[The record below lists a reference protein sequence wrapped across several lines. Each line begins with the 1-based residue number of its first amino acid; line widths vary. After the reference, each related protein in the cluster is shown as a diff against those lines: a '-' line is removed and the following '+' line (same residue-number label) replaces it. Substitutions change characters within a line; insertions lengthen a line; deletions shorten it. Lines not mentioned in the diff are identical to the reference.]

1 MSGAVSKGK
10 KTNQTMIRILKKNRL
25 LIYIEV
31 YKHYHELALNEDRL
45 FNERLMVFLT
55 SHSILFLGFVMCFQ
69 VQYVLF
75 HIVGIFLSFVG
86 IALCVFGYILVNPA
100 WKAWEKWQDE
110 LTKRENELKKK
121 LKREGKEDLV
131 FPSEVRDETKNG
143 CFSSGE
149 WPWRIGCWGL
159 PLTFLLLWIV
169 SLFCSLHIVICYVF
183 LLIGFR
189 VN

>member
-1 MSGAVSKGK
+1 
-10 KTNQTMIRILKKNRL
+10 MIRILKKNRL

-86 IALCVFGYILVNPA
+86 IALCVFGFLLTYPA

-110 LTKRENELKKK
+110 LKEIESKFKEK
-121 LKREGKEDLV
+121 LKPEWKEDLV
-131 FPSEVRDETKNG
+131 FPSEVRDA
-143 CFSSGE
+143 GE

-183 LLIGFR
+183 LLIGFC

>member
-1 MSGAVSKGK
+1 MNR
-10 KTNQTMIRILKKNRL
+10 TRIRILKKNRL
-25 LIYIEV
+25 PIYIEV
-31 YKHYHELALNEDRL
+31 YKRYHELALNEDRL

-86 IALCVFGYILVNPA
+86 IALCVFGYILANPA
-100 WKAWEKWQDE
+100 WKAWEKWQYE
-110 LTKRENELKKK
+110 LKEIESELKKK
-121 LKREGKEDLV
+121 LKREEKEDLV

-159 PLTFLLLWIV
+159 PLAFLLLWIV

-183 LLIGFR
+183 C
-189 VN
+189 

>member
-110 LTKRENELKKK
+110 LKEIESKFKEK
-121 LKREGKEDLV
+121 LKPEWKEDLV
-131 FPSEVRDETKNG
+131 FPSEVRDA
-143 CFSSGE
+143 GE